1 MSAETAPR
9 KLKIIGISLMALV
22 LAGAVYLIAVRGE
35 AIIVDLSA
43 LAAGVWCF

>member
-9 KLKIIGISLMALV
+9 KLKIIGASLMAL
-22 LAGAVYLIAVRGE
+22 LLGGAVYLIAARGE

>member
-9 KLKIIGISLMALV
+9 KLKIVGVSLMAL
-22 LAGAVYLIAVRGE
+22 LLCGAVYLIAVRGE